1 MAANRIYILICN
13 HCGKKILTDGSI
25 LPSLTPIISC
35 TSCHGKKLYRCTSCG
50 YAMTLSKATTAV
62 LDSSLRAL
70 EKMRE
75 DKALHDNKLQEELKR
90 LAREKQAE
98 DERNEP
104 K

>member
-1 MAANRIYILICN
+1 
-13 HCGKKILTDGSI
+13 
-25 LPSLTPIISC
+25 
-35 TSCHGKKLYRCTSCG
+35 
-50 YAMTLSKATTAV
+50 MTLSKATTAV